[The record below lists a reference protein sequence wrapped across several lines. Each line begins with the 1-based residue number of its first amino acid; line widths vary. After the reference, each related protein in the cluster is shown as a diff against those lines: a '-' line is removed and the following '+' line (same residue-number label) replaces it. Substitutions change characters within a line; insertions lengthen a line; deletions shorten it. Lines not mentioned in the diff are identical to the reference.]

1 MEIWDSISEPAEYL
15 SRVGSEQPE
24 IGDRVRAAEA
34 VVAAA
39 LAAFQAQE
47 WEAAIALTDADSIES
62 LRRSYLD
69 EKAGRFALPPRQSW
83 EPADP
88 FLEEIEEFLAMMP
101 DEPVTFH
108 ELAGVSTLE
117 EAEAL
122 GTAEFM
128 VRWARARHDG
138 YLAAHGEGPRT
149 LTSERAVIGSVA
161 ILPDTVAVL
170 VRTLNVAY
178 SQPLAPLGLVAVL
191 GDGRGEWRLDAQ
203 HGWLGLAD
211 RIIR

>member
-1 MEIWDSISEPAEYL
+1 MPDHTVTGAQTGPTSDES
-15 SRVGSEQPE
+15 PE

-39 LAAFQAQE
+39 LAAFHAQE
-47 WEAAIALTDADSIES
+47 WEVVTALTDADSIEN
-62 LRRSYLD
+62 LRRHYLD

-83 EPADP
+83 EPVDP
-88 FLEEIEEFLAMMP
+88 FLEELEELLATMP
-101 DEPVTFH
+101 DQPVTFH

-122 GTAEFM
+122 GVAEFM
-128 VRWARARHDG
+128 VRWAQARHDG
-138 YLAAHGEGPRT
+138 YLVAHGFGAMGLMR
-149 LTSERAVIGSVA
+149 ERVVVGSVA

-170 VRTLNVAY
+170 VRTVNFVS
-178 SQPLAPLGLVAVL
+178 SQPLALIGMVTVL

-203 HGWLGLAD
+203 HAWLGLAD
-211 RIIR
+211 RIMR

>member
-1 MEIWDSISEPAEYL
+1 MDSEP
-15 SRVGSEQPE
+15 PE
-24 IGDRVRAAEA
+24 IGDRVRAAEV

-47 WEAAIALTDADSIES
+47 WEVVIALTDADSIEN
-62 LRRSYLD
+62 LRRAYLD
-69 EKAGRFALPPRQSW
+69 EKAGRFELPPRSSW

-88 FLEEIEEFLAMMP
+88 FLEVIDEWLAMMP
-101 DEPVTFH
+101 DQPITFH

-122 GTAEFM
+122 GTTEFM

-138 YLAAHGEGPRT
+138 YLAAHGAGATGFTR
-149 LTSERAVIGSVA
+149 ERVVIGSVA

-170 VRTLNVAY
+170 VRDVNVA
-178 SQPLAPLGLVAVL
+178 SSSPLGTLGMVAVL
-191 GDGRGEWRLDAQ
+191 GDGRGEWRLEAR

>member
-1 MEIWDSISEPAEYL
+1 MRSEP
-15 SRVGSEQPE
+15 PE

-47 WEAAIALTDADSIES
+47 WEVVIALTDADSIEN

-88 FLEEIEEFLAMMP
+88 LIEEIEEFLATQP
-101 DEPVTFH
+101 EQPVTFH

-122 GTAEFM
+122 GVTDFM
-128 VRWARARHDG
+128 VRWAQARHDG
-138 YLAAHGEGPRT
+138 YLAAHGVGAVGFAR
-149 LTSERAVIGSVA
+149 ERVVIGSVA

-170 VRTLNVAY
+170 VRTVNVA
-178 SQPLAPLGLVAVL
+178 SLQPLATLGMVAVL

-203 HGWLGLAD
+203 NGWLGLAD
-211 RIIR
+211 RIFR

>member
-1 MEIWDSISEPAEYL
+1 MPNHTATGAQTGPMGGEP
-15 SRVGSEQPE
+15 PE
-24 IGDRVRAAEA
+24 IGDRVTAAEA
-34 VVAAA
+34 VVATA

-47 WEAAIALTDADSIES
+47 WEVVIALTDADSVEN

-69 EKAGRFALPPRQSW
+69 EKAGRLALPPRSTW
-83 EPADP
+83 EPKDP
-88 FLEEIEEFLAMMP
+88 LLEEIEEFLATMP
-101 DEPVTFH
+101 EQPITFH

-122 GTAEFM
+122 GVAEFM
-128 VRWARARHDG
+128 VRWAQARHDG
-138 YLAAHGEGPRT
+138 YLAAYGAGGT
-149 LTSERAVIGSVA
+149 GFERERVVVGSVA

-170 VRTLNVAY
+170 VRTVNVA
-178 SQPLAPLGLVAVL
+178 SLQPLATLGLVAVL

-203 HGWLGLAD
+203 YGWLGLAD